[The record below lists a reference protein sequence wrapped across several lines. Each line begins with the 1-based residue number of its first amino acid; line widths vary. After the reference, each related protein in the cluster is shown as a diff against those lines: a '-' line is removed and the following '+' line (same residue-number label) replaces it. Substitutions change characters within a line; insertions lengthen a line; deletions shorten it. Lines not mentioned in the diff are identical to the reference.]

1 MAITQKKA
9 MTGAIWTIASF
20 GGTTGIRFVSNVVLS
35 RLITPE
41 IFGIAMVLS
50 TFRSGIELL
59 TDVGIAQNVVRSR
72 NADDQ
77 SFQNSAWTLQFVRS
91 LILCSIL
98 SIAAYPLANLYE
110 IPATAIQL
118 SAVTII
124 FLGLSSTSI
133 FYLQRNLQFGRANM
147 FELSCDFVTAVLII
161 FFAYMSPTIW
171 SILISG
177 LFAAVFR
184 VGLSYLLPRARN
196 WFEWNRVHVR
206 EIFSFGKWMFL
217 SSLLSFLCMNFDKL
231 YLAKTIPLATV
242 GIYAIA
248 RTIADLP
255 AFLAGR
261 LGYSLI
267 FPMVSSQHAATRT
280 EIRSGLLALRTK
292 LLTLAALGVA
302 CGIAFSDVAVWIIY
316 DPRYSDAGWILAML
330 LIGTWGAILSAF
342 SEYTLLGLSKPV
354 YGVVANALKL
364 AGILLLLPIG
374 YQWMG
379 LPGVLIGLAVGEVV
393 RYLPLAI
400 GSVREKTSF
409 LLHDLAMTAIVV
421 AATAGLMWGRSAG
434 GYGTS
439 LDAVLPLLTAGGV

>member
-1 MAITQKKA
+1 
-9 MTGAIWTIASF
+9 
-20 GGTTGIRFVSNVVLS
+20 
-35 RLITPE
+35 
-41 IFGIAMVLS
+41 MVLS

-98 SIAAYPLANLYE
+98 SIAAYPLAKSISDTGNGN
-110 IPATAIQL
+110 
-118 SAVTII
+118 SAECGNDHFSWFV
-124 FLGLSSTSI
+124 FDV
-133 FYLQRNLQFGRANM
+133 YLFICSGICSLDVANM

-379 LPGVLIGLAVGEVV
+379 LPGALIGLAVGEV
-393 RYLPLAI
+393 R
-400 GSVREKTSF
+400 SVFSACNWVCSGKDILSF
-409 LLHDLAMTAIVV
+409 A
-421 AATAGLMWGRSAG
+421 
-434 GYGTS
+434 
-439 LDAVLPLLTAGGV
+439 

>member
-1 MAITQKKA
+1 

-20 GGTTGIRFVSNVVLS
+20 GGTTGIRFISNVVLS

-59 TDVGIAQNVVRSR
+59 TDVGLAQNVVRSR
-72 NADDQ
+72 NADDR
-77 SFQNSAWTLQFVRS
+77 SFQNAAWTLQFVRS
-91 LILCSIL
+91 LFLCAILCV
-98 SIAAYPLANLYE
+98 AAYPLANLYE
-110 IPATAIQL
+110 IQATAIQL

-124 FLGLSSTSI
+124 ILGLTSTSI
-133 FYLQRNLQFGRANM
+133 FYLQRNLQFARMNL
-147 FELSCDFVTAVLII
+147 FELSCDFVTAMLII

-177 LFAAVFR
+177 LFAAFFR

-196 WFEWNRVHVR
+196 WLEWNRGYVR

-242 GIYAIA
+242 GVYAIA

-267 FPMVSSQHAATRT
+267 FPMVSAKHAATRS
-280 EIRSGLLALRTK
+280 EIRTDLLALRTK
-292 LLTLAALGVA
+292 LLTLAAFGVA
-302 CGIAFSDVAVWIIY
+302 FGIAFSDVAVWIIY
-316 DPRYSDAGWILAML
+316 DPRYADAGWILSML
-330 LIGTWGAILSAF
+330 LVGTWGAIISRF

-354 YGVVANALKL
+354 YGVVANSFKL
-364 AGILLLLPIG
+364 VGILLLLPLG
-374 YQWMG
+374 YQWLG
-379 LPGVLIGLAVGEVV
+379 LPGALIGLAAGEVI
-393 RYLPLAI
+393 RYLPLAV
-400 GSVREKTSF
+400 GAVREKTSF
-409 LLHDLAMTAIVV
+409 LWHDLLMTLIVI
-421 AATAGLMWGRSAG
+421 AATAGLMWGRAAA

-439 LDAVLPLLTAGGV
+439 LEAVFPLLSTGAV